1 MMNEPLEAL
10 EAVVDRVDGSVP
22 MADELGNAVL
32 TDDRRL
38 ARFTGPLFA
47 LLSLLL
53 LPWIVFI
60 AVALPSRQLSPN
72 YDFAWAGFDV
82 FLFTGLATTGFFA
95 MRRSLW
101 LPIAATATATMLI
114 IDVWF
119 DVLTSHSGR
128 DLALAIAFGVLVE
141 LPLSALCWVIAHRG
155 QRLSEER
162 IEALLAQRGWAR
174 AA

>member
-1 MMNEPLEAL
+1 MMNDPLEAL
-10 EAVVDRVDGSVP
+10 ETVAEHVDGSVP
-22 MADELGNAVL
+22 VADELGNAVL
-32 TDDRRL
+32 TDERPL

-60 AVALPSRQLSPN
+60 ALALPSRQLSPN
-72 YDFAWAGFDV
+72 YDLAWAGFDV
-82 FLFTGLATTGFFA
+82 FLFVGLAATAVFA

-101 LPIAATATATMLI
+101 LPIAATATASMLI
-114 IDVWF
+114 IDAWF
-119 DVLTSHSGR
+119 DVLTSHNGR
-128 DLALAIAFGVLVE
+128 DLAFGIAFAALVE
-141 LPLSALCWVIAHRG
+141 LPLSALCWFIAHRA

-162 IEALLAQRGWAR
+162 IEALLAQRGWAK

>member
-1 MMNEPLEAL
+1 MTNEPLAAL
-10 EAVVDRVDGSVP
+10 EAVVERVDDSVP
-22 MADELGNAVL
+22 VADELGNAVL

-47 LLSLLL
+47 LLSVLL

-72 YDFAWAGFDV
+72 YDLAWAGFDV
-82 FLFTGLATTGFFA
+82 FLFVGLAATGFSA

-114 IDVWF
+114 IDAWF
-119 DVLTSHSGR
+119 DVLTSHNGR
-128 DLALAIAFGVLVE
+128 DLVFAIAFAVLVE
-141 LPLSALCWVIAHRG
+141 LPLSALCWFIAHRG
-155 QRLSEER
+155 QQLSETR

>member
-1 MMNEPLEAL
+1 MTHEPVEVL
-10 EAVVDRVDGSVP
+10 EAVAERVDVAVP
-22 MADELGNAVL
+22 VADEVGNAVL
-32 TDDRRL
+32 TDNRRL

-47 LLSLLL
+47 LLSVLL

-72 YDFAWAGFDV
+72 YDLAWAGFDV
-82 FLFTGLATTGFFA
+82 FLFVGLAATAFFA

-114 IDVWF
+114 IDAWF
-119 DVLTSHSGR
+119 DVLTSHNGR
-128 DLALAIAFGVLVE
+128 DLALAVAFAALVE
-141 LPLSALCWVIAHRG
+141 LPLSALCWFIAHRG
-155 QRLSEER
+155 QRLSEKR
-162 IEALLAQRGWAR
+162 IEVLLAQRGWAR